1 MEELRYSG
9 NWEILGKEYFGNL
22 IINDKK
28 GIIRLILHNRDNLNS
43 LFSNKDIPSKINF
56 IKGNLIP
63 YGVMSLL
70 NATVISRNTNISYST
85 KTIELDIEYCINCDF
100 KDYNNVKF
108 SKMVFR
114 LSNTLAWSGLNGI
127 STDYQKHGSFILK
140 HKFKK
145 AITYSIDNNT
155 TISFIP
161 YFHENTNIYAH
172 EEIIIKQFVKIQIT
186 SRTNQDLYFY
196 IEILNKIKTLIEM
209 SIAKNVDIREI
220 IGYKRDYYRVFA
232 NRRMYNE
239 IKIYSKD
246 SYKDTY
252 EELRINDMLFDLPST
267 INNKVPLFQNWFL
280 KYELLKPIL
289 NLYNSSIIY
298 EKMPVETIFLNIVQA
313 LETYHSRFICN
324 KKEDYKRRVQD
335 DILKDVPEELKKSHY
350 EYLFDKTQQD
360 KNTNYIILKS
370 RLNDLMLANFD
381 IIFFNMSNKAFP
393 YDFVEKVVDTRH
405 YFTHYSKSKENKIFK
420 GKELLFAI
428 EILRIVLS
436 YYLLKE
442 IGFEKEFVEKKIRE
456 MQTTLSYAW
465 DLYKLEDN

>member
-9 NWEILGKEYFGNL
+9 NWEIFGKEFFGNL

-28 GIIRLILHNRDNLNS
+28 GIIRLILHNRDNLSN
-43 LFSNKDIPSKINF
+43 LFNDRDIPSKIQF
-56 IKGNLIP
+56 IKGKLNP

-100 KDYNNVKF
+100 QDYNNVKF

-127 STDYQKHGSFILK
+127 SIDYEKHGVFILK
-140 HKFKK
+140 HNFKK
-145 AITYSIDNNT
+145 NITYSIDNNT
-155 TISFIP
+155 TISFVP
-161 YFHENTNIYAH
+161 YFHENTHIYSH
-172 EEIIIKQFVKIQIT
+172 EETIITQFVKIQIT

-209 SIAKNVDIREI
+209 AIARNIDVKEI
-220 IGYKRDYYRVFA
+220 IGYKRDYYRVFD
-232 NRRMYNE
+232 NRRIYNE

-246 SYKDTY
+246 SYKDSY
-252 EELRINDMLFDLPST
+252 EEPRIDDMLFDLSST
-267 INNKVPLFQNWFL
+267 THNKVPLFQNWFL

-298 EKMPVETIFLNIVQA
+298 EKMPTETIFLNIVQA

-324 KKEDYKRRVQD
+324 KKEDYKKRVEN
-335 DILKDVPEELKKSHY
+335 DILKDVPEKLKEAHY

-436 YYLLKE
+436 YYLLQE
-442 IGFEKEFVEKKIRE
+442 LGFEKEFVEKKVRE
-456 MQTTLSYAW
+456 MQKSLSYAW
-465 DLYKLEDN
+465 DLYKLEVK

>member
-28 GIIRLILHNRDNLNS
+28 GIIRLILHNRDNLSS
-43 LFSNKDIPSKINF
+43 LFNDREIPSKIKF
-56 IKGNLIP
+56 IKGKLIP

-114 LSNTLAWSGLNGI
+114 LSNTLAWSGLNGMSI
-127 STDYQKHGSFILK
+127 DYEKHWTCIIK

-155 TISFIP
+155 TISFVP
-161 YFHENTNIYAH
+161 YFHENANIYAS
-172 EEIIIKQFVKIQIT
+172 EETVIKQFIKIKVT

-196 IEILNKIKTLIEM
+196 IDILNKIKTLIEM
-209 SIAKNVDIREI
+209 SIGKNIDIREI
-220 IGYKRDYYRVFA
+220 TGYKRDYYRVFD
-232 NRRMYNE
+232 NRRIYNE

-252 EELRINDMLFDLPST
+252 EEPRKNDMLFDLPSI

-298 EKMPVETIFLNIVQA
+298 EKMPTETIFLNIVQA

-324 KKEDYKRRVQD
+324 KKEDYKKRVEN
-335 DILKDVPEELKKSHY
+335 DILKDVPEKLKESHY

-381 IIFFNMSNKAFP
+381 FIFFHMSNNAFP
-393 YDFVEKVVDTRH
+393 YEFVEKVVDTRH

-428 EILRIVLS
+428 NILQIVLS

-442 IGFEKEFVEKKIRE
+442 LGFEKKFVDEKIRGR
-456 MQTTLSYAW
+456 QTELSYAW
-465 DLYKLEDN
+465 DLYKLES